1 MSISPG
7 ASAGAGPQLE
17 GGPALPRGRHR
28 LSEEQVLDSQRR
40 RLLAAMLECVG
51 EHGYAATTVP
61 QVVATARVSR
71 NSFYALFENKSD
83 CFSAL
88 CDSLG
93 QELLAQMYELAGEPD
108 WRRRLELGTGVYL
121 DWWQSRPVWA
131 RAYLV
136 ELPSAG
142 AEAMA
147 GRDRQLE
154 AFVPI
159 FAELGALARRGEAGA
174 EPLSPLVPRLIVY
187 GITELVAAEVRLGR
201 IERLSALRPDL
212 VAFITGALQP

>member
-1 MSISPG
+1 MST
-7 ASAGAGPQLE
+7 GAGTQLE

-28 LSEEQVLDSQRR
+28 LSEAEVLDSQRR

-83 CFSAL
+83 CFAAL
-88 CDSLG
+88 CESLG
-93 QELLAQMYELAGEPD
+93 AELLAQMYELASEPD
-108 WRRRLELGTGVYL
+108 WRRRLELGSGVYL
-121 DWWQSRPVWA
+121 DWWQSRPAWA

-142 AEAMA
+142 AEALA
-147 GRDRQLE
+147 GRDAQMA

-159 FAELGALARRGEAGA
+159 FAELGALARRGDPEA

-201 IERLSALRPDL
+201 VEQLDQLRPDL
-212 VAFITGALQP
+212 VAFITGALEP

>member
-17 GGPALPRGRHR
+17 GGPALR
-28 LSEEQVLDSQRR
+28 V
-40 RLLAAMLECVG
+40 

-83 CFSAL
+83 CFAAL
-88 CDSLG
+88 CESLG
-93 QELLAQMYELAGEPD
+93 AELLTQMYELAGEPD

-121 DWWQSRPVWA
+121 DWWQSRPAWA

-147 GRDRQLE
+147 GRDAQLE

-159 FAELGALARRGEAGA
+159 FAELGALARRDPGA
-174 EPLSPLVPRLIVY
+174 EPLSPLVPRLMVY

-201 IERLSALRPDL
+201 IERLSEQRADL

>member
-83 CFSAL
+83 CFGAL

-147 GRDRQLE
+147 GRDAQLE

-201 IERLSALRPDL
+201 IERLSELRPDL

>member
-1 MSISPG
+1 M
-7 ASAGAGPQLE
+7 SAGAGTRLE

-28 LSEEQVLDSQRR
+28 LSEQEVLDSQRR

-51 EHGYAATTVP
+51 SHGYAATTVP

-71 NSFYALFENKSD
+71 NSFYALFGNKSD
-83 CFSAL
+83 CFTAL

-93 QELLAQMYELAGEPD
+93 AELLAQMYELAGEPD

-121 DWWQSRPVWA
+121 DWWQSRPAWA

-147 GRDRQLE
+147 GRDAQLE

-159 FAELGALARRGEAGA
+159 FAELGALARRGDRKAA
-174 EPLSPLVPRLIVY
+174 PLSPLVPRLIVY

-201 IERLSALRPDL
+201 VERLGELRPNL
-212 VAFITGALQP
+212 VAFITGALEP

>member
-1 MSISPG
+1 MT
-7 ASAGAGPQLE
+7 AGAGAGAKLE

-28 LSEEQVLDSQRR
+28 LSEEEVLDSQRR

-61 QVVATARVSR
+61 QVVAAARVSR

-83 CFSAL
+83 CFTAL
-88 CDSLG
+88 CESLG
-93 QELLAQMYELAGEPD
+93 TELLAQMYELAGEPD

-121 DWWQSRPVWA
+121 GWWQSRPAWA

-147 GRDRQLE
+147 GRDAQLQ
-154 AFVPI
+154 AFEPI
-159 FAELGALARRGEAGA
+159 FAELGALARRGDRGA
-174 EPLSPLVPRLIVY
+174 APLSPLVPRLIVY

-201 IERLSALRPDL
+201 VERLGELQDDL
-212 VAFITGALQP
+212 VAYISGALQP